1 MTELPIPRP
10 RSKQPPPSQPPTVA
24 IALFIGFIL
33 SAAFVALVAVV
44 IPGVLLMVAAGLGMV
59 VFFVLQYFLWAR
71 WLYPIVMRMEADS
84 DAKINAAAGSS
95 ATITSESNP

>member
-1 MTELPIPRP
+1 MTELPPPRP
-10 RSKQPPPSQPPTVA
+10 RSKQPPAAQPPTVA

-44 IPGVLLMVAAGLGMV
+44 IPGVLLMVVAGLGMV

-71 WLYPIVMRMEADS
+71 WLYPIVIKMEADS
-84 DAKINAAAGSS
+84 DAKINTAVSS
-95 ATITSESNP
+95 ATIAHESDR

>member
-1 MTELPIPRP
+1 MTELPLPRP
-10 RSKQPPPSQPPTVA
+10 RSKQPPAAQPPTVA

-44 IPGVLLMVAAGLGMV
+44 IPGVLLMVVAGLGMV

-71 WLYPIVMRMEADS
+71 WLYPIVMKMEADS
-84 DAKINAAAGSS
+84 DAKINIAVSS
-95 ATITSESNP
+95 ATITPESDR

>member
-1 MTELPIPRP
+1 MTELPLPRP
-10 RSKQPPPSQPPTVA
+10 RSKQPPAAQPPTVA

-44 IPGVLLMVAAGLGMV
+44 IPGVLLMVVAGLGMV

-71 WLYPIVMRMEADS
+71 WLYPIVMKMEADS
-84 DAKINAAAGSS
+84 DAKINTAVSS
-95 ATITSESNP
+95 ATITPESDR

>member
-1 MTELPIPRP
+1 MTELPTPGP
-10 RSKQPPPSQPPTVA
+10 RSKQQAAAQPPTVA
-24 IALFIGFIL
+24 IALFVGFVL

-44 IPGVLLMVAAGLGMV
+44 IPGVLLMVVAGLGMV

-84 DAKINAAAGSS
+84 DAEIALAAGVSR
-95 ATITSESNP
+95 TTTPETDR